1 MQGKKLPAELDLTHK
16 SLNIQNSSQVQ
27 SPDFSKGRLGP
38 SCINPSNWNKHSVM
52 GSGREGQVFG
62 RIFLPTVI
70 AQELLRCK
78 DLGGGPGGK
87 PRTSVTCLT
96 LQSMNHYSEV
106 GFF

>member
-1 MQGKKLPAELDLTHK
+1 
-16 SLNIQNSSQVQ
+16 
-27 SPDFSKGRLGP
+27 
-38 SCINPSNWNKHSVM
+38 M